1 MRYAVV
7 QKTLDPLPTIDQLKK
22 AFHGIPGLTSAD
34 AYILGKDAFGI
45 LVKGFSLECANMLQ
59 SSLAGQGLE
68 SEVIDEAVLPVLP
81 QGKNVS
87 QLACTPEALLIY
99 DPLNRSF
106 PLEWKN
112 IMMIAAGKVPL
123 TEFSKVRNE
132 VEVSTPQ
139 VNLFT
144 GGVHMERR
152 TEVQYS
158 SREQRAD
165 RLLLEIILTRAVL
178 RYTIAA
184 DKSPLLFNY
193 LGERRTRDVN
203 RDFALLVQ
211 DLIKFAPQ
219 AAINRGAYYLR
230 EDAAQPFVYPSRNAF
245 YEEITWLLWKIPPG
259 STTQA

>member
-1 MRYAVV
+1 MQYAVV
-7 QKTLDPLPTIDQLKK
+7 QKTLEPLPTIDQLKN
-22 AFHGIPGLTSAD
+22 AFQGIPGLTAAD
-34 AYILGKDAFGI
+34 AYILGKDAFGV
-45 LVKGFSLECANMLQ
+45 LVKGFSLECATMLQ
-59 SSLAGQGLE
+59 ASLAAQGME
-68 SEVIDEAVLPVLP
+68 TDVVVQTDLPVLP

-112 IMMIAAGKVPL
+112 IMMIAAGRVPL
-123 TEFSKVRNE
+123 AEFSKVRNE
-132 VEVSTPQ
+132 VEVSSLQFNP
-139 VNLFT
+139 LT
-144 GGVHMERR
+144 GGVHMQRR
-152 TEVQYS
+152 TEVQYN

-165 RLLLEIILTRAVL
+165 RHLLEIILSRAVL

-211 DLIKFAPQ
+211 DLLKYAPQ

-230 EDAAQPFVYPSRNAF
+230 ENAPQPVPYPSRNSF
-245 YEEITWLLWKIPPG
+245 YEEITWLLWKMPPG
-259 STTQA
+259 SVAQA